1 MGIILC
7 SMILES
13 PGVIPVLE
21 QVPGIRAFFTTR
33 QGGTST
39 GHYASLNLSQ
49 TSGDDPDAVKKNWNL
64 LLRSQGLEDKMLVL
78 PRLCHGYGM
87 QEIRAD
93 SGTSP
98 ENIDAVYTREP
109 GRILAVTLG
118 DCLGILIAD
127 PETRCIAA
135 VHAGWRGSRENILG
149 WTLEKL
155 FSSGHCLP
163 ESTFIALSPCL
174 STRMLE
180 ISGDIAST
188 LPPLHVERGQN
199 RFFFDLQGCNRS
211 QAVAAGVLTDH
222 ISAVNACTRTDAE
235 RFFSYRRDGAASGR
249 MTACISLL

>member
-7 SMILES
+7 CMILAS
-13 PGVIPVLE
+13 PGTIPVLE

-33 QGGTST
+33 RGGISI
-39 GHYASLNLSQ
+39 GRYASLNLSHS
-49 TSGDDPDAVKKNWNL
+49 SGDDPDAVKTNWNL
-64 LLRSQGLEDKMLVL
+64 LLRSQGLEDKTLVL
-78 PRLCHGYGM
+78 PRLCHGHGM

-93 SGTSP
+93 SETSP
-98 ENIDAVYTREP
+98 ENIDAVYTRESD
-109 GRILAVTLG
+109 RILAVTLG

-135 VHAGWRGSRENILG
+135 VHAGWRGSRENIIG
-149 WTLEKL
+149 RTLEKL
-155 FSSGHCLP
+155 FGSGLCFP

-188 LPPLHVERGQN
+188 LPALHVQQDQN

-211 QAVAAGVLTDH
+211 QAVAAGVPADH
-222 ISAVNACTRTDAE
+222 ISAVNACTRTDAG

-249 MTACISLL
+249 MAACITFV